1 MLAKTRRKLEMGTRV
16 LEFTRLHQDTS
27 PAFVA
32 AVARLQE
39 RLARADQLDRQFM
52 DGRSA
57 VHVATARKAE
67 LRRQIQRTHLHHLAS
82 VAEMASVE
90 EPELSRKFV
99 VPRGTFTYRG
109 FQTAASGLA
118 AEAESRK
125 ELLMKYGLAEEVLNG
140 LQVALDQF
148 ETAVEQGAAGR
159 LTHIG
164 ARAERDT
171 VGEEVVQIVKVMTG
185 LIHVRF
191 AAQPELLVEWES
203 ASNVVAAPKPEEKP
217 GSGPTPPA
225 GATPPTGGE
234 VRPAA

>member
-1 MLAKTRRKLEMGTRV
+1 MARTRRKLEMGSRV
-16 LEFTRLHQDTS
+16 LEFARLHQDTS

-39 RLARADQLDRQFM
+39 RLARADDLDREFM

-67 LRRQIQRTHLHHLAS
+67 LRRRILRVHLRHLSS
-82 VAEMASVE
+82 VAQVASVE
-90 EPELSRKFV
+90 EPELARKFV
-99 VPRGTFTYRG
+99 IPRGTTTYRA

-125 ELLMKYGLAEEVLNG
+125 ELLLKHGLAEEVLSG
-140 LQVALDQF
+140 LQVALDEF

-164 ARAERDT
+164 ATAELIT
-171 VGEEVVQIVKVMTG
+171 VDEDVVQIVKVMTG

-191 AAQPELLVEWES
+191 ASQPEVLVEWES
-203 ASNVVAAPKPEEKP
+203 ASNIVAAPKPEEKP
-217 GSGPTPPA
+217 DT
-225 GATPPTGGE
+225 GE

>member
-1 MLAKTRRKLEMGTRV
+1 
-16 LEFTRLHQDTS
+16 LEFARLHQDTS

-39 RLARADQLDRQFM
+39 RLARADDLDREFM

-67 LRRQIQRTHLHHLAS
+67 LRRRILRVHLRHLSS
-82 VAEMASVE
+82 VAQVASVE
-90 EPELSRKFV
+90 EPELARKFV
-99 VPRGTFTYRG
+99 IPRGTTTYRA

-125 ELLMKYGLAEEVLNG
+125 ELLLKHGLAEEVLSG
-140 LQVALDQF
+140 LQVALDEF

-164 ARAERDT
+164 ATAELIT
-171 VGEEVVQIVKVMTG
+171 VDEDVVQIVKVMTG

-191 AAQPELLVEWES
+191 ASQPEVLVEWES
-203 ASNVVAAPKPEEKP
+203 ASNIVAAPKPEEKP
-217 GSGPTPPA
+217 DT
-225 GATPPTGGE
+225 GE

>member
-16 LEFTRLHQDTS
+16 LEYARLHQDTS
-27 PAFVA
+27 PAFVS
-32 AVARLQE
+32 AVARLRE
-39 RLARADQLDRQFM
+39 RVARADQLARQFN

-57 VHVATARKAE
+57 VHVATARKSE
-67 LRRQIQRTHLHHLAS
+67 LRRRILRTHLHHLTS
-82 VAEMASVE
+82 VAQVASIE
-90 EPELSRKFV
+90 EPELARKFV
-99 VPRGTFTYRG
+99 IARRTFTYRG
-109 FQTAASGLA
+109 FQTAATGLA

-125 ELLMKYGLAEEVLNG
+125 ELLMKHGLAEEVLTG

-159 LTHIG
+159 LTHVG
-164 ARAERDT
+164 ATAELDT

-191 AAQPELLVEWES
+191 ADQPELVVEWES
-203 ASNVVAAPKPEEKP
+203 ASSVVAAPKSEEKP
-217 GSGPTPPA
+217 DT
-225 GATPPTGGE
+225 GE

>member
-1 MLAKTRRKLEMGTRV
+1 MGARV
-16 LEFTRLHQDTS
+16 LEFARLHSDTS

-67 LRRQIQRTHLHHLAS
+67 LRRRIQRVHLRHLTS
-82 VAEMASVE
+82 VAQVASVE
-90 EPELSRKFV
+90 EPELARKFSI
-99 VPRGTFTYRG
+99 PARTTTYRA
-109 FQTAASGLA
+109 FQTAAGGLA
-118 AEAESRK
+118 AEGESRK
-125 ELLMKYGLAEEVLNG
+125 ELLLKHGLAEEVLSG
-140 LQVALDQF
+140 LQVALDEF

-159 LTHIG
+159 LRHIG
-164 ARAERDT
+164 ASAELNT
-171 VGEEVVQIVKVMTG
+171 VDEDVVQIVKVMTG

-191 AAQPELLVEWES
+191 ESQPETLVEWES
-203 ASNVVAAPKPEEKP
+203 ASSVVAAPRSEEKP
-217 GSGPTPPA
+217 DT
-225 GATPPTGGE
+225 GE

>member
-1 MLAKTRRKLEMGTRV
+1 MGARV
-16 LEFTRLHQDTS
+16 FEFARLHQDTS

-67 LRRQIQRTHLHHLAS
+67 LRRRILRVHLHHLAS
-82 VAEMASVE
+82 VAQVASVE
-90 EPELSRKFV
+90 EPELGRKFV
-99 VPRGTFTYRG
+99 VPPGTTTYRA
-109 FQTAASGLA
+109 FQTVASGLA

-125 ELLMKYGLAEEVLNG
+125 ELLLKHGLGEEVLNG

-148 ETAVEQGAAGR
+148 ETAVEQSSAGR
-159 LTHIG
+159 LMHVGATAELDTIG
-164 ARAERDT
+164 DD
-171 VGEEVVQIVKVMTG
+171 VVQIVKVMTG
-185 LIHVRF
+185 LIRVRF
-191 AAQPELLVEWES
+191 ASQPELLVEWES
-203 ASNVVAAPKPEEKP
+203 ASNVAAAPRNEEKP
-217 GSGPTPPA
+217 D
-225 GATPPTGGE
+225 TGD